1 MMANRSVITLIVCKK
16 CVPVVELFPHSA
28 PVCIGCRE
36 QVYVTARFIGEGK

>member
-1 MMANRSVITLIVCKK
+1 MMANRSVITLIVCK
-16 CVPVVELFPHSA
+16 VPVVELFPHSA